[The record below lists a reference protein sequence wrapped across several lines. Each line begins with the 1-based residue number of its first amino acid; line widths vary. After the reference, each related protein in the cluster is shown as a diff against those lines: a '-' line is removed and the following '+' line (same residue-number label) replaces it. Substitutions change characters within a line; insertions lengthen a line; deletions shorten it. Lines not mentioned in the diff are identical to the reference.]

1 MTIATVDV
9 TRIRHN
15 TRRLAHRITITSTVN
30 TSSDFLEVV
39 LEVFELL
46 GEAVDT
52 AGVSG
57 PAVVGMFDDTVVVVV
72 ADVVVIVVVADSV
85 HWTLDKS
92 TVWEHV
98 PVVVKSEQG
107 GVQSQLAKKR

>member
-1 MTIATVDV
+1 MTMATVDV

-30 TSSDFLEVV
+30 TSSEFLEVV

-52 AGVSG
+52 TGVAG
-57 PAVVGMFDDTVVVVV
+57 PAVVGMFDDTVVVVADVV
-72 ADVVVIVVVADSV
+72 ADVVVVVADSV
-85 HWTLDKS
+85 H
-92 TVWEHV
+92 
-98 PVVVKSEQG
+98 
-107 GVQSQLAKKR
+107 

>member
-1 MTIATVDV
+1 MATVDV

-57 PAVVGMFDDTVVVVV
+57 PAVVGTVVVVV

-85 HWTLDKS
+85 H
-92 TVWEHV
+92 
-98 PVVVKSEQG
+98 
-107 GVQSQLAKKR
+107 

>member
-1 MTIATVDV
+1 MTMATVDV

-30 TSSDFLEVV
+30 TSSEFLEVV

-52 AGVSG
+52 AGVTS
-57 PAVVGMFDDTVVVVV
+57 PAVVGMFDDTVVVVADVV
-72 ADVVVIVVVADSV
+72 ADVVVVVVADSV
-85 HWTLDKS
+85 H
-92 TVWEHV
+92 
-98 PVVVKSEQG
+98 
-107 GVQSQLAKKR
+107 

>member
-1 MTIATVDV
+1 MTMATVDV

-30 TSSDFLEVV
+30 TSSEFLEVV

-52 AGVSG
+52 TGVAG
-57 PAVVGMFDDTVVVVV
+57 PAVVGMFDDTVVVVADVV
-72 ADVVVIVVVADSV
+72 ADVVVVVVADSV
-85 HWTLDKS
+85 H
-92 TVWEHV
+92 
-98 PVVVKSEQG
+98 
-107 GVQSQLAKKR
+107 

>member
-1 MTIATVDV
+1 MATVDV

-30 TSSDFLEVV
+30 TSSEFLEVV

-46 GEAVDT
+46 CEAVDT
-52 AGVSG
+52 TGVTG
-57 PAVVGMFDDTVVVVV
+57 PAVVGMFDDTVVV

-85 HWTLDKS
+85 H
-92 TVWEHV
+92 
-98 PVVVKSEQG
+98 
-107 GVQSQLAKKR
+107 

>member
-1 MTIATVDV
+1 MATVDV

-30 TSSDFLEVV
+30 TSSEFLEVV

-52 AGVSG
+52 TGVAG
-57 PAVVGMFDDTVVVVV
+57 PAVVGMFDDTVVVVADVV
-72 ADVVVIVVVADSV
+72 ADVVVVVVADSV
-85 HWTLDKS
+85 H
-92 TVWEHV
+92 
-98 PVVVKSEQG
+98 
-107 GVQSQLAKKR
+107 